1 MSVVLS
7 LKNIKKNYGPV
18 KALDDISFDVPKG
31 SVFGILGPNG
41 SGKTTMLGIV
51 MDILKATSGSFYWN
65 GEQGSTNEM
74 RKQIGT
80 LLETPNFY
88 HYLSAEKNLKIAAA
102 IKGRSYDEIPVVLE
116 KVNLLQR
123 KDSKFSTYSLGMKQ
137 RLAIASTLLGS
148 PDILVFDEPTNG
160 LDPAGIAEIRELM
173 KDLNRQGKT
182 IIMASHILDE
192 VEKVCTH
199 VAIIQKG
206 ILKTVG
212 TVQEIL
218 NAAPTDKVA
227 TLEIEVSAD
236 NITALEDLLK
246 QLPGVLSVTNIGS
259 ALTIESSETLSS
271 SSINKYCFEK
281 GIVLSQ
287 LTLKKKSLEKRF
299 LEITGGKSDR

>member
-1 MSVVLS
+1 MSSVLS
-7 LKNIKKNYGPV
+7 IKNVSKSYGNV
-18 KALDDISFDVPKG
+18 RALNDVSFEVPKG

-51 MDILKATSGSFYWN
+51 MDILKPSAGSFAWN
-65 GEQGSTNEM
+65 GVPGSSNEM

-88 HYLSAEKNLKIAAA
+88 HYLSGQKNLQIAAA
-102 IKGRSYDEIPVVLE
+102 IKERGNDDIPRVLE
-116 KVNLLQR
+116 RVNLTQR

-137 RLAIASTLLGS
+137 RLAIASTLLGD
-148 PDILVFDEPTNG
+148 PEILVFDEPTNG

-173 KDLNRQGKT
+173 KELNRQGKT

-206 ILKTVG
+206 VLKTVG
-212 TVQEIL
+212 TVGEVL
-218 NAAPTDKVA
+218 DATHEDKIA
-227 TLEIEVSAD
+227 TVEIELAAD
-236 NITALEDLLK
+236 NLDALESILR
-246 QLPGVLSVTNIGS
+246 QMPGVLHVFSNDQSISLECDAIVTPT
-259 ALTIESSETLSS
+259 AV
-271 SSINKYCFEK
+271 NKFCFEK
-281 GIVLSQ
+281 GIILGQ
-287 LTLKKKSLEKRF
+287 LTLKRKSLEKRF